1 MDKLEQAVKEM
12 EAAKLNLEMILAQKM
27 IYCYH
32 CRRMVAFKQK
42 GKVIFCKEC
51 GREIY
56 SEKNVSAPR
65 PDSKSPEPVRVGT

>member
-1 MDKLEQAVKEM
+1 MV
-12 EAAKLNLEMILAQKM
+12 QKM

-42 GKVIFCKEC
+42 DKGIFCKEC

-56 SEKNVSAPR
+56 SEKNVSAPH
-65 PDSKSPEPVRVGT
+65 PDSKSPEPVRIGT

>member
-1 MDKLEQAVKEM
+1 M
-12 EAAKLNLEMILAQKM
+12 AQM

-42 GKVIFCKEC
+42 DKGIFCKEC

-56 SEKNVSAPR
+56 SEKNVGAPY
-65 PDSKSPEPVRVGT
+65 PDSKSPEPVGTGT